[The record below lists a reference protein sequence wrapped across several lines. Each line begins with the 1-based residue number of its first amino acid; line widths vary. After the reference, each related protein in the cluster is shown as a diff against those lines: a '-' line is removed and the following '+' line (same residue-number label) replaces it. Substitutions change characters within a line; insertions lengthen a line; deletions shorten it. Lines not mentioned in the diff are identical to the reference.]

1 MMNRKTAT
9 GPVSRVLVA
18 LLPALVLALAAA
30 FACSPPP
37 AETAADVVYPGA
49 SWERIADPASAG
61 FSAEALDA
69 IHPYVDGINTTAVM
83 AVVGGRVLFEHGP
96 VESISYLA
104 SVRKSILAMLYGR
117 YVEDGTIDLEAT
129 LEDLG
134 MDDVQGLLP
143 IEKQARV
150 LDLVTARSGVYH
162 PASNSGDNLA
172 DAPPRGSQ
180 EPGTYYLYSNWDF
193 NAAGAVFEQLTERNI
208 YDALGSDLAVP
219 LGFEDWHRWIHRKS
233 GDATRSHNLAYHMNL
248 STRDMARLGYL
259 MLRDGVWR
267 EERVLP
273 EGWAGRISS
282 LVTPSEEMN
291 PESRR
296 GGEFGYGYMWWV
308 WDGPAVP
315 EAIRGRL
322 HRTRRLGP
330 VHHRHPVAR
339 HGRRAQ
345 DGARGRH
352 AVGRLRRDP
361 HPAGRRPLRR
371 RLLTAGRSAGGRR
384 HHVWASSE

>member
-1 MMNRKTAT
+1 MMKRKTAT
-9 GPVSRVLVA
+9 GPVARVRIA
-18 LLPALVLALAAA
+18 CLPALLFVLAAA
-30 FACSPPP
+30 FGCSQP
-37 AETAADVVYPGA
+37 AVETAPEAVYPGA
-49 SWERIADPASAG
+49 SWERIADPVSAG

-96 VESISYLA
+96 VDSLSYLA

-117 YVEDGTIDLEAT
+117 YVEDGTIDLERT

-143 IEKQARV
+143 IEKRARV

-162 PASNSGDNLA
+162 PASNAGDNLA

-193 NAAGAVFEQLTERNI
+193 NAAGAVFERLTERNI
-208 YDALGSDLAVP
+208 YDALGTDLAAP

-248 STRDMARLGYL
+248 STRDMARIGYL

-273 EGWAGRISS
+273 PGWAERISS
-282 LVTPSEEMN
+282 VVTPSEEMN

-315 EAIRGRL
+315 EAFRGAYTGRGAWGQFITVIPSLDMVVAHKTVPEVATPWDDYLGILTRL
-322 HRTRRLGP
+322 VAAHCGP
-330 VHHRHPVAR
+330 
-339 HGRRAQ
+339 
-345 DGARGRH
+345 
-352 AVGRLRRDP
+352 
-361 HPAGRRPLRR
+361 
-371 RLLTAGRSAGGRR
+371 
-384 HHVWASSE
+384 EC

>member
-1 MMNRKTAT
+1 MVNRKTKT
-9 GPVSRVLVA
+9 GSILRAPTRWLPT
-18 LLPALVLALAAA
+18 LLFALAAG
-30 FACSPPP
+30 FGCSQQ
-37 AETAADVVYPGA
+37 AVETAPEAVYPDA
-49 SWERIADPASAG
+49 SWARIADPASAG

-96 VESISYLA
+96 VDSISYLA

-117 YVEDGTIDLEAT
+117 YVEDGTIDLERT
-129 LEDLG
+129 LDDLG

-143 IEKQARV
+143 IEKRARV

-162 PASNSGDNLA
+162 PASNAGDNLA

-193 NAAGAVFEQLTERNI
+193 NAAGAVFEQLTGQNI
-208 YDALGSDLAVP
+208 YDALETDLALP

-248 STRDMARLGYL
+248 SARDMARIGYL
-259 MLRDGVWR
+259 MLRGGVWR
-267 EERVLP
+267 GERVLP
-273 EGWAGRISS
+273 PGWAERISS
-282 LVTPSEEMN
+282 VVTPSEEMN
-291 PESRR
+291 PQSRR

-315 EAIRGRL
+315 EGFQGAYTGRGAWGQFITVIPSLDMVVAHKTVPEVATPWDDYLGILTRL
-322 HRTRRLGP
+322 AAAHC
-330 VHHRHPVAR
+330 
-339 HGRRAQ
+339 
-345 DGARGRH
+345 GA
-352 AVGRLRRDP
+352 DC
-361 HPAGRRPLRR
+361 
-371 RLLTAGRSAGGRR
+371 
-384 HHVWASSE
+384 

>member
-1 MMNRKTAT
+1 MVNRKTAT
-9 GPVSRVLVA
+9 GPISTVRIA
-18 LLPALVLALAAA
+18 LLPALVFALAAG
-30 FACSPPP
+30 FGCSRP
-37 AETAADVVYPGA
+37 AVETAAEAVYPGA
-49 SWERIADPASAG
+49 SWERIADPASTG

-96 VESISYLA
+96 VDSLSYLA
-104 SVRKSILAMLYGR
+104 SVRKSVLAMLYGN
-117 YVEDGTIDLEAT
+117 YVEDGTIDLELT

-134 MDDVQGLLP
+134 KDDVQGLLP
-143 IEKQARV
+143 IEKRARV

-193 NAAGAVFEQLTERNI
+193 NAAGAVFEQLTGHNI
-208 YDALGSDLAVP
+208 YDALETDLALP
-219 LGFEDWHRWIHRKS
+219 LGFQDWHRWIHRKS
-233 GDATRSHNLAYHMNL
+233 GDATRSHNLAYHMTL
-248 STRDMARLGYL
+248 STRDMARIGYL
-259 MLRDGVWR
+259 MLRGGVWR

-273 EGWAGRISS
+273 EGWAERISG

-315 EAIRGRL
+315 EGFRGAYTGRGAWGQFITVIPSLDMVVAHKTVPQVRTPWDDYLGILTRL
-322 HRTRRLGP
+322 
-330 VHHRHPVAR
+330 VAA
-339 HGRRAQ
+339 HC
-345 DGARGRH
+345 GAGC
-352 AVGRLRRDP
+352 
-361 HPAGRRPLRR
+361 
-371 RLLTAGRSAGGRR
+371 
-384 HHVWASSE
+384 